1 MIREMKHGEEDKAR
15 TILAKLDY
23 EDQVFHQLKSNSCL
37 RLDSPGN
44 EPAME
49 LYRNAGFKEVDQ
61 LVMALYLVRRT
72 GISMYDNGGVR
83 SWLEAS
89 LKKR

>member
-23 EDQVFHQLKSNSCL
+23 EDQVFHQLKGNSCL
-37 RLDSPGN
+37 RLDSHGN

-61 LVMALYLVRRT
+61 LVMAFIPRKE
-72 GISMYDNGGVR
+72 NGNQHV
-83 SWLEAS
+83 
-89 LKKR
+89 

>member
-61 LVMALYLVRRT
+61 LVMAFIRRKE
-72 GISMYDNGGVR
+72 NGNQHV
-83 SWLEAS
+83 
-89 LKKR
+89 

>member
-23 EDQVFHQLKSNSCL
+23 EDQVFHQLKGNSCL
-37 RLDSPGN
+37 RLDSHGN

-49 LYRNAGFKEVDQ
+49 LYRNAAFKEVDQ

-72 GISMYDNGGVR
+72 GISMYNNGGVR

>member
-37 RLDSPGN
+37 RLDSPRQRTSHG
-44 EPAME
+44 A
-49 LYRNAGFKEVDQ
+49 LQNAGFKEADQ
-61 LVMALYLVRRT
+61 LVMAFIPRKE
-72 GISMYDNGGVR
+72 NGNQHV
-83 SWLEAS
+83 
-89 LKKR
+89 

>member
-37 RLDSPGN
+37 RLDSPRQRTSHGALQECRLQGGRPAGDGFIPRKENGN
-44 EPAME
+44 QH
-49 LYRNAGFKEVDQ
+49 V
-61 LVMALYLVRRT
+61 
-72 GISMYDNGGVR
+72 
-83 SWLEAS
+83 
-89 LKKR
+89 